1 MGYLLKIPHDKL
13 LHFSAGVLVYLAFH
27 FIDVQVG
34 LIAALV
40 VAVGKE
46 IYDHKQDRKPDFN
59 DALATMLGGLTGFI
73 CGI

>member
-13 LHFSAGVLVYLAFH
+13 LHFIAGVLVYLAFH
-27 FIDVQVG
+27 FINPITAMIAT
-34 LIAALV
+34 LI

-46 IYDHKQDRKPDFN
+46 VYDHKQNRKPDFN
-59 DALATMLGGLTGFI
+59 DALATMLGGIVGFI